1 LVRFHVSMQQLDI
14 GETDPEN
21 DFEDIQEVF
30 WLKE

>member
-1 LVRFHVSMQQLDI
+1 MQLLDI

-30 WLKE
+30 CTQAPLG